1 MDVNHKI
8 IILSKICQD
17 NQIIMAT
24 QLGDKIRE
32 LRINQKMLL
41 RHVASKL
48 DMDTSIVSKIERG
61 DRSIKKELIPLLAEI
76 LKTEKEELLTLW
88 LADQVYNV
96 IKDEQQADEALKSV
110 SRKIKNRK

>member
-1 MDVNHKI
+1 
-8 IILSKICQD
+8 
-17 NQIIMAT
+17 
-24 QLGDKIRE
+24 
-32 LRINQKMLL
+32 
-41 RHVASKL
+41 
-48 DMDTSIVSKIERG
+48 MDTSIVSKIERG